1 MFQIYFAQMSVCVNS
16 SDIELANKFT
26 ELSVIPIS
34 YLDLVIDKSVI
45 GSMRYDLIIRS
56 HINYPVPLPR
66 KLYPYPLTTDCAKLR
81 WFDSA
86 RLYGFLPHTQL
97 LILIPE
103 RGYHIAFLPINTQ
116 YPSKFCRRYIFGT
129 FDGYES
135 IRIYQNKRSNSYA
148 LFSRTLLP

>member
-1 MFQIYFAQMSVCVNS
+1 
-16 SDIELANKFT
+16 
-26 ELSVIPIS
+26 
-34 YLDLVIDKSVI
+34 
-45 GSMRYDLIIRS
+45 MRYDLIIRS

-66 KLYPYPLTTDCAKLR
+66 KLYRIRYRLVAKLR

-86 RLYGFLPHTQL
+86 RLYGFHTQ

-116 YPSKFCRRYIFGT
+116 YPSKFSLRYIFGT

-135 IRIYQNKRSNSYA
+135 IQIYQISDQTAMPFFARAFTLTEYEIDLY
-148 LFSRTLLP
+148 LFAKSLIAKQDLL